1 MTTQWNVKKAL
12 QGSLIWLITTLFVIY
27 AFCLT
32 NVDAAFIDEIK
43 LSLDL
48 DDVGISI
55 ALGSFILGF
64 AIMQIPAGYLL
75 DRYNIRLIVCCAIVL
90 IIIGNF
96 LISYA
101 DNLLLFSLANL
112 LQGMGSSFAFI
123 AAGVLFSEWFS
134 IAMFPI
140 LMGLI
145 ETISTLIGALLHY
158 VFLISSENFS
168 WQEIYKVLGIVGS
181 ILFVLAI
188 LFVKSPPDYHRK
200 KPISF
205 KLSLQTVTAN
215 PQIWL
220 CAIAAATSFG
230 ILLAYADLWYV
241 QVQKY
246 YSVEHNQTAIIG
258 SMFYFG
264 IGLGTPLLGWISNL
278 VKSRKFILHVTLVLG
293 NMALMLAIYLPHF
306 AIETL
311 IIIKII
317 SFLTGFLLSGSMLFY
332 TIVKEDTT
340 ESTRG
345 VALSITNMAVFLFNS
360 VMLLIPYIFLTSISR
375 QFFTYLW
382 LLPFCVMISILL
394 LYFVREPK
402 ATYQSIG

>member
-1 MTTQWNVKKAL
+1 MKILPKAHKSVR
-12 QGSLIWLITTLFVIY
+12 QSLIWLIITIFVIY

-43 LSLDL
+43 LSLKL
-48 DDVGISI
+48 NDVGISI

-75 DRYNIRLIVCCAIVL
+75 DRYNTRWIVCSSIILIV
-90 IIIGNF
+90 IGNY
-96 LISYA
+96 LISKA
-101 DNLLLFSLANL
+101 DTLALFSFANF
-112 LQGMGSSFAFI
+112 LQGLGSSFAFI

-134 IAMFPI
+134 RAMFPI
-140 LMGLI
+140 LMGFI
-145 ETISTLIGALLHY
+145 ETVSTLIGALLHY
-158 VFLISSENFS
+158 VFVINSQNYS
-168 WQEIYKVLGIVGS
+168 WQQIYSILAIVGS
-181 ILFVLAI
+181 ILFVLSL
-188 LFVKSPPDYHRK
+188 LFIKPPPEHHHK
-200 KPISF
+200 QHISF
-205 KLSLQTVTAN
+205 KASLQIVASN
-215 PQIWL
+215 PQIWI
-220 CAIAAATSFG
+220 CTFAAATSFG
-230 ILLAYADLWYV
+230 ILLAYADLWYA

-278 VKSRKFILHVTLVLG
+278 VKSRKLILHITLVLG

-306 AIETL
+306 TIDTL

-317 SFLTGFLLSGSMLFY
+317 SFCTGFLLSGSMLFY
-332 TIVKEDTT
+332 TIVKEET
-340 ESTRG
+340 SANTRG
-345 VALSITNMAVFLFNS
+345 VALSIVNMAVFLFNS

-382 LLPFCVMISILL
+382 VLPFCVMISILL
-394 LYFVREPK
+394 LYFIREP
-402 ATYQSIG
+402 QG